1 MGGGVEEARLE
12 EALRLPVAADFKAF
26 FEAVQRAARE
36 HSVAAHIV
44 CAAVRGTGANVQ
56 VGSSAHAPGF
66 AYGEQTILSRC
77 LDVMEESLDI
87 TLGQLEA
94 EKQSAALN

>member
-12 EALRLPVAADFKAF
+12 ALSLSVAADFKAF

-36 HSVAAHIV
+36 HGVAAHVV

-66 AYGEQTILSRC
+66 TYGEQKILSRC
-77 LDVMEESLDI
+77 LDVMEESLDV

>member
-1 MGGGVEEARLE
+1 MSAN
-12 EALRLPVAADFKAF
+12 FKAF

-36 HSVAAHIV
+36 HGVAAHAV

-66 AYGEQTILSRC
+66 MYGEQKILARC
-77 LDVMEESLDI
+77 LDVMEESLDQ
-87 TLGQLEA
+87 TFAQLEA
-94 EKQSAALN
+94 EKQSATLN

>member
-1 MGGGVEEARLE
+1 MSGT
-12 EALRLPVAADFKAF
+12 DFKAF
-26 FEAVQRAARE
+26 FAAVQKAARE
-36 HSVAAHIV
+36 HGVSAHVV
-44 CAAVRGTGANVQ
+44 CAATRSAGANVQ

-66 AYGEQTILSRC
+66 SYGEQKILARC
-77 LDVMEESLDI
+77 LDVMEESIDI